1 MFDWST
7 YLQLATE
14 LAQQTHEQYGRT
26 AISRA
31 YYAAF
36 NHAKRFV
43 ERTGNTTIPPDGRAH
58 ELVPV
63 ELLRMSKQYV
73 LPANKLLELKLLRT
87 WADYRGGAK
96 ANLASEVE
104 KALTHAKTI
113 IDRLQ

>member
-1 MFDWST
+1 MFDWSK
-7 YLQLATE
+7 YLELATE
-14 LAQQTHEQYGRT
+14 LAQHTHEQHGRT

-43 ERTGNTTIPPDGRAH
+43 EKTSNTTIPPDGRAH
-58 ELVPV
+58 EGVPV
-63 ELLRMSKQYV
+63 ELVRMNKQYV

-96 ANLASEVE
+96 ANLPGEVE
-104 KALTHAKTI
+104 KALAHARTI